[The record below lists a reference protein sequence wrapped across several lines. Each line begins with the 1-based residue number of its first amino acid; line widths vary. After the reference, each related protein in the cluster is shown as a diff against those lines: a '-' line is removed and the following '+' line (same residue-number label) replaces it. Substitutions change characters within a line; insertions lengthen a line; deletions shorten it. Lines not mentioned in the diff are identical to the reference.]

1 MENDRAL
8 LKERLNEFY
17 DSIFEEALRDEI
29 AEIGI
34 HIKLNEGE
42 QFIDIGD
49 EITHIPLVIDGVI
62 KIVREDE
69 NGDEILLY
77 FLENRDT
84 CAISFANCIHK
95 KRSIF
100 RGTIEQDLECILIPV
115 DKIEDWLIKFSS
127 WRVFMIDR
135 YNERLL
141 QMVEVIENLAFK
153 KLDKRIL
160 KYLKCEA
167 KIARNKDL
175 NITHQKIALDLNT
188 SRVCVSRILKKLERK
203 GKVKLGRNIIIMA

>member
-1 MENDRAL
+1 MENDKIILRE
-8 LKERLNEFY
+8 KLNEHY
-17 DSIFEEALRDEI
+17 GSIFEEALINEI

-34 HIKLNEGE
+34 QKKMEEGIR
-42 QFIDIGD
+42 FIDIGD

-62 KIVREDE
+62 KIVREDD

-77 FLENRDT
+77 FLEHQST

-100 RGTIEQDLECILIPV
+100 RGTVERDLDCILVPV
-115 DKIEDWLIKFSS
+115 DKIEDWLIKYGS

-141 QMVEVIENLAFK
+141 EMVEVIENLAFK

-160 KYLKCEA
+160 KYLKYEA
-167 KIARNKDL
+167 KLAQDKFL
-175 NITHQKIALDLNT
+175 NITHQKIAHDLNT

-203 GKVKLGRNIIIMA
+203 GRVKLGRNIIIVA